1 MAMALRWL
9 TKAQAIAG
17 PIGSKKIG
25 ARKSVK
31 ILLAMSVILFHIFNV
46 LVHVLYYVIRKIIR
60 DVSHNL
66 KNHNYDS
73 V

>member
-1 MAMALRWL
+1 MADKSASDCRSHWVQKNG
-9 TKAQAIAG
+9 T
-17 PIGSKKIG
+17 
-25 ARKSVK
+25 RKSVK

-46 LVHVLYYVIRKIIR
+46 LVHVLYYVIRKIIV

-73 V
+73 I